1 MNIHQIL
8 TRYWGH
14 TSFRPLQEE
23 IINSVLQGKDTLA
36 LMPTGGG
43 KSICFQVPALLNDG
57 LCIVISPL
65 ISLMKDQVDSL
76 KRKGIKAV
84 AVYSGM
90 HYHEIDLA
98 FDNCAHGDVKFLY
111 LSPERIM
118 SETLRLRLKKMKV
131 NLIAVDEA
139 HCISQWGYDFRPP
152 YLKISEFRSLLPN
165 VPLLALTA
173 TATPNVIVDIQSKL
187 AFKWENVFVKSFE
200 RKNLTYAVIK
210 EEDKFNRLLRIAS
223 KVSGSGIIYVR
234 NRRRTKDI
242 SDFLNNNKITAD
254 YYHAGLDAKSRDSRQ
269 NAWMTGAKRVMVATN
284 AFGMGIDKADVRF
297 VVHFDIPDSIEA
309 YYQEAGRAGRDD
321 RKSFALLMYN
331 EADIIDARKNFENAF
346 PTIDEIKNVYQCLGN
361 YYNLAV
367 GSGRDTSF
375 DFDISLFSNT
385 YNLKPLTI
393 FNSLKFLE
401 KEAYIL
407 TTDSFHQP
415 STVHI
420 KVDKETL
427 YRFQVENKLY
437 DNFIKTILRSYG
449 GVFNDFV
456 KISESEVAAR
466 AGITKEVVTQY
477 LRALDKLDVLSYIQQ
492 KEKPQIIYSKERVDT
507 KDLFIAKENYQER
520 KIISHNK
527 LEAVIYYATSVL
539 KCRSHMLLDYFGE
552 EDSKRCGQCDVC
564 LERNKLELNELEFDT
579 VINILKPI
587 LQQEPK
593 TLEET
598 VALVKGISENRILKA
613 IQWLVEHGKILI
625 SEEQQLFWKK
635 R

>member
-1 MNIHQIL
+1 VNIHQVL
-8 TRYWGH
+8 TKYWGH

-23 IINSVLQGKDTLA
+23 IINSVLQGNDTLA

-43 KSICFQVPALLNDG
+43 KSVCFQVPALMNDG

-65 ISLMKDQVDSL
+65 ISLMKDQVDNL
-76 KRKGIKAV
+76 KKKGIKAV

-98 FDNCAHGDVKFLY
+98 LDNCAHGDIKFLY

-118 SETLRLRLKKMKV
+118 SDTLRLRLKKMKV

-152 YLKISEFRSLLPN
+152 YLKISEFRDLIPH

-173 TATPNVIVDIQSKL
+173 TATPEVIVDIQNKL
-187 AFKWENVFVKSFE
+187 NFKWENVFVKSFE

-210 EEDKFNRLLRIAS
+210 EEDKFNRLLKIAS

-234 NRRRTKDI
+234 NRKRTKDI
-242 SDFLNNNKITAD
+242 SDFLNNNKIPSD
-254 YYHAGLDAKSRDSRQ
+254 YYHAGLDAKTRDSRQ
-269 NAWMTGAKRVMVATN
+269 NAWMLGAKRVMVATN

-297 VVHFDIPDSIEA
+297 VVHFDLPDSLEA

-321 RKSFALLMYN
+321 RKSFALLLFC

-346 PTIDEIKNVYQCLGN
+346 PLIDEIKNVYQCLGN

-367 GSGRDTSF
+367 GSGKDASF
-375 DFDISLFSNT
+375 DFDITQFSNT
-385 YNLKPLTI
+385 YNLKPLTVY
-393 FNSLKFLE
+393 NSIKFLE
-401 KEAYIL
+401 KEAYVV

-415 STVHI
+415 STLHI

-427 YRFQVENKLY
+427 YRFQVENKPY

-456 KISESEVAAR
+456 KISETEIAAR
-466 AGITKEVVTQY
+466 SGVTKELTAQY
-477 LRALDKLDVLSYIQQ
+477 LKALDKLDILSYVQQ
-492 KEKPQIIYSKERVDT
+492 KEKPQVIYAKERVDS
-507 KDLFIAKENYQER
+507 KDIFISQENYHER
-520 KIISHNK
+520 KIISQQK
-527 LEAVIYYATSVL
+527 LEAVIHYATSVL
-539 KCRSHMLLDYFGE
+539 NCRSQILLEYFGE

-564 LERNKLELNELEFDT
+564 LERNKLDLNEMEFDRI
-579 VINILKPI
+579 INLLKPI
-587 LQQEPK
+587 LQQESK
-593 TLEET
+593 SLEEA
-598 VALVKGISENRILKA
+598 VAMVKGISEDRILKA
-613 IQWLVEHGKILI
+613 IRWLIDHGKILVTD
-625 SEEQQLFWKK
+625 EQQLTWKK
-635 R
+635 